1 MNRVLPLRD
10 TKSSESLSV
19 SPSRPAERLSA
30 SARLAVGGVLWLLL
44 SLAFSCWVQWRMH
57 DTAPGPVS
65 AKGAAAAAGSGS
77 AAQHRAA
84 FGLAASHAAW
94 QSGNKTLALELL
106 DSLVAQVLPRALP
119 LAQWQRVLLPQNNE
133 SADMQAGGGAGDFSH
148 AAGAGFSAAN
158 ASAALSPAAA
168 LPSVSATQATT
179 QAATQAATEPATADA
194 LRLFTVSGPCAPL
207 RLGLALLEG
216 LNARAEALAAAGAR
230 ASVRWSPQGT
240 LELLV
245 NDLVYYVVSFPGHVG
260 QLADLAQPL
269 PQGALAIVIDDMG
282 QGPDVAEEAAALPFA
297 VTFAIWPRAPHA
309 REVAEIAA
317 TRRLDCLLHQPM
329 EPQPRADHR
338 RPDPGPGA
346 LLINM
351 SAQEIRAVINENLRA
366 LPTVIGLSNHMGSA
380 FTGDISQCRTLA
392 EILGGQGLAVLD
404 SVTRS
409 DPQLAP
415 AAREAGM
422 VALARDVFLDT
433 RRDTAAILVA
443 LDAAAARARTKDMA
457 VAIGHPHPETLRA
470 LRQWQ
475 DREGAA
481 VVPLR
486 RIIWKLA
493 QDRAAGAARP
503 HSLNTNMEK
512 E

>member
-1 MNRVLPLRD
+1 MRD

-57 DTAPGPVS
+57 DAAPGPVS
-65 AKGAAAAAGSGS
+65 AKGAAAAGAGM

-133 SADMQAGGGAGDFSH
+133 SADMHAGGGAGDFSH
-148 AAGAGFSAAN
+148 TAGAGFSAAN

-168 LPSVSATQATT
+168 RFSVSTT
-179 QAATQAATEPATADA
+179 QAATGPAVEDA
-194 LRLFTVSGPCAPL
+194 VRLFTVSGPCAPL

-216 LNARAEALAAAGAR
+216 LNARSDALEAAGAR

-351 SAQEIRAVINENLRA
+351 SAQEIRAVVNENLRA

-380 FTGDISQCRTLA
+380 FTGDISLCRTLA

-415 AAREAGM
+415 AAREAGL